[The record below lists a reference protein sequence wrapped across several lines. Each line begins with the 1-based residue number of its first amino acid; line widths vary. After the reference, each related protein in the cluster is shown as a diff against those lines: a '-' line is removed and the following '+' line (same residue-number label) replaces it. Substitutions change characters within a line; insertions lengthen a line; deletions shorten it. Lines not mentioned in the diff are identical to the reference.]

1 MTENASSSRI
11 SYFILCLFFP
21 QAGLQYRFLK
31 PLNGLYIV
39 SRQDKRI
46 NAGNVL
52 PAVRAAAAGLLF
64 SGQDGGVGRAIRKN
78 GGYFLLSREAGI
90 LPSLAACLTNAA
102 DASRCVRSSGRVG
115 RILVSRNS

>member
-1 MTENASSSRI
+1 M
-11 SYFILCLFFP
+11 
-21 QAGLQYRFLK
+21 
-31 PLNGLYIV
+31 NGLYIV